1 MASARSIR
9 RVPPIRTAKE
19 RGFVTPAKS
28 DTIPDWVGAKMKITI
43 PAISGLLV
51 LSGSFYSA
59 IHAQAPA
66 SVWAGVYT
74 EQQAKRGEALY
85 SKECA
90 ACHGDALEGN
100 GQTERA
106 QKLERMLPPLSGDVF
121 KGNWN
126 GRPLSDLFDKMK
138 RTMPRDDP
146 GKISLTQNA
155 DILAFMLKFNGFPSG
170 KAELPADP
178 SLLTETLFEAV
189 KPKE

>member
-1 MASARSIR
+1 
-9 RVPPIRTAKE
+9 
-19 RGFVTPAKS
+19 
-28 DTIPDWVGAKMKITI
+28 MKITI
-43 PAISGLLV
+43 QVMAGMV
-51 LSGSFYSA
+51 ALSGAFYSQLG
-59 IHAQAPA
+59 AQARA

-74 EQQAKRGEALY
+74 DQQAKRGEALY
-85 SKECA
+85 KQECA

-138 RTMPRDDP
+138 KTMPRDDP
-146 GKISLTQNA
+146 GKISLNQNA
-155 DILAFMLKFNGFPSG
+155 DILAYLLKFNGFPAG

-178 SLLTETLFEAV
+178 SLLTETVFEAV
-189 KPKE
+189 KPRE

>member
-1 MASARSIR
+1 MK
-9 RVPPIRTAKE
+9 TAM
-19 RGFVTPAKS
+19 PA
-28 DTIPDWVGAKMKITI
+28 TAV
-43 PAISGLLV
+43 LLA
-51 LSGSFYSA
+51 LSGAFYSQ
-59 IHAQAPA
+59 IRAQSPA
-66 SVWAGVYT
+66 SVWSGVYS

-85 SKECA
+85 KQECA
-90 ACHGDALEGN
+90 TCHGDALEGN

-146 GKISLTQNA
+146 GKISLNQNA
-155 DILAFMLKFNGFPSG
+155 DILAYLLKFNGFPAG

-178 SLLTETLFEAV
+178 SLLTETIFEAV
-189 KPKE
+189 KPRE

>member
-1 MASARSIR
+1 
-9 RVPPIRTAKE
+9 
-19 RGFVTPAKS
+19 
-28 DTIPDWVGAKMKITI
+28 MKITI
-43 PAISGLLV
+43 PAITGLLV
-51 LSGSFYSA
+51 LSGVFHA
-59 IHAQAPA
+59 RVEAQAPA

-74 EQQAKRGEALY
+74 EQQARRGDALY
-85 SKECA
+85 KKECA
-90 ACHGDALEGN
+90 TCHGDGLEGN

-106 QKLERMLPPLSGDVF
+106 QKLQRMLPPLSGDVF

-146 GKISLTQNA
+146 GTISLAQNA
-155 DILAFMLKFNGFPSG
+155 DILAYMLKFNGFPSG

-178 SLLTETLFEAV
+178 SLLTDTLFEAV

>member
-1 MASARSIR
+1 
-9 RVPPIRTAKE
+9 
-19 RGFVTPAKS
+19 
-28 DTIPDWVGAKMKITI
+28 MKIAI
-43 PAISGLLV
+43 PATAVLLA
-51 LSGSFYSA
+51 LSGAFYSQ
-59 IHAQAPA
+59 IRAQPTA

-74 EQQAKRGEALY
+74 EQQAKRGDALY
-85 SKECA
+85 KQECA
-90 ACHGDALEGN
+90 TCHGDALEGN

-146 GKISLTQNA
+146 GKISLNQNA
-155 DILAFMLKFNGFPSG
+155 DILAHLLKFNGFPAG

-178 SLLTETLFEAV
+178 SLLTETIFEAV
-189 KPKE
+189 KPRE